1 MTKLHIFKQVLNGQ
15 YIKTVLDKIYI
26 DNIDKIDNISKRY

>member
-1 MTKLHIFKQVLNGQ
+1 MTKLHIFKQVLNEQ